1 MPSIVF
7 DQAAEYYDSTRGYPE
22 GVPER
27 IRDAIVATTEASEE
41 TRFLELGVGTGRIAL
56 PFIRAGYDFTGVDLS
71 QPMMEQLSR
80 KLAADSQVDSYRYR
94 LLEAD
99 ITHLPFDDGSF
110 DVAIAVHVLHLV
122 DGWQQAIREAHRV
135 LRKPG
140 GELLLGQ
147 DAAMEEAPP
156 SAQRLVNARWD
167 AILTELGVERDKLR
181 PGVPDSRGARMV
193 ALVESFLHEL
203 GAQTR
208 SVTLVEHATLPLSP
222 REMAQRHKERQY
234 SRDWML
240 PDDVH
245 AEAVRRLDTWLRTEC
260 PEPDRPIATTARF
273 MALVA
278 RW

>member
-71 QPMMEQLSR
+71 QPMMEQISR
-80 KLAADSQVDSYRYR
+80 KLAADSQADNYRYR

-99 ITHLPFDDGSF
+99 ITHLPFDDDSF
-110 DVAIAVHVLHLV
+110 DVAMAVHVLHLV
-122 DGWQQAIREAHRV
+122 DGWQQAIREAYRV

-147 DAAMEEAPP
+147 DAAIEDAPP

-167 AILTELGVERDKLR
+167 AILAELGVERDRLV
-181 PGVPDSRGARMV
+181 PGAPGSRAAV
-193 ALVESFLHEL
+193 IEPFLHEL

-222 REMAQRHKERQY
+222 REMARRHKERQY

-260 PEPDRPIATTARF
+260 PEPDRPITATARF